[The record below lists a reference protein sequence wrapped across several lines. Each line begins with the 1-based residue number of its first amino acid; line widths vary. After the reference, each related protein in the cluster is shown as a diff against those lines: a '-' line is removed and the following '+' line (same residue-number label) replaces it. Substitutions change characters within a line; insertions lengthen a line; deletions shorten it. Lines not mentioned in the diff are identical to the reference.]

1 MAEYASKLVYQPPLT
16 SRKKKSLVCVVAMS
30 RRRCFLRCESK
41 SSLHLLSK
49 HEHLKSQWLQFIFT
63 VTPQQ
68 HNPKLHFTDDCF
80 LNLGE
85 VNAGFAKRLFIKDGA
100 VPTLFGPSCASES
113 QLVSICIIYV
123 ICSTECP
130 NCVCVVYYVNPTSAV
145 VDPLLP
151 KLKRHVLCKNHF

>member
-1 MAEYASKLVYQPPLT
+1 M
-16 SRKKKSLVCVVAMS
+16 MS
-30 RRRCFLRCESK
+30 RSRFQGTEVTIVTGAFSALRKSK
-41 SSLHLLSK
+41 SSLHLLLK
-49 HEHLKSQWLQFIFT
+49 HENVKSQWLQFIFT

-68 HNPKLHFTDDCF
+68 HNPKLYFTHDCF

-85 VNAGFAKRLFIKDGA
+85 VNAGFAKRLFIKDGT

-130 NCVCVVYYVNPTSAV
+130 NCVCVVCKPHISCGGPTIT
-145 VDPLLP
+145 
-151 KLKRHVLCKNHF
+151 